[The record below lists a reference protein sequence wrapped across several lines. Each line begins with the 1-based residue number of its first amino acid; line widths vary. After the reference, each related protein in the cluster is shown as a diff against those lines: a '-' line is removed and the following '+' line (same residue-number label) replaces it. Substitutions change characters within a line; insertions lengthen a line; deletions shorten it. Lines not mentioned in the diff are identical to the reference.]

1 CRGKGCS
8 FIRPPPLF
16 AGPFLS
22 KPVHSRSRRKGRT
35 ARWYYYSMKHDHDRV
50 REAQRMVA
58 LVSACPT
65 SLEQA
70 IKTALSSVGGTAF
83 EAKLREVDHQV
94 VWKVKLV
101 VGGERVKVVIDARSG
116 YVITAKAETIVTE
129 PVSPNHVPSRAFESH
144 IEL

>member
-1 CRGKGCS
+1 
-8 FIRPPPLF
+8 
-16 AGPFLS
+16 
-22 KPVHSRSRRKGRT
+22 
-35 ARWYYYSMKHDHDRV
+35 MKHHHDRV
-50 REAQRMVA
+50 MEAQGTVA

-83 EAKLREVDHQV
+83 EAKLREIGHQL

-116 YVITAKAETIVTE
+116 HVMKAKAETIVTG
-129 PVSPNHVPSRAFESH
+129 PVGPNHVPSRAIKSRMES
-144 IEL
+144 